1 MKLYTKQSS
10 PKSTRCALETTSE
23 TKSYNDYKHDTAE
36 NISLYQNRQEGL
48 TTTVVYQKQVG
59 FFILQPT

>member
-10 PKSTRCALETTSE
+10 PKSTRCASETTSE

-36 NISLYQNRQEGL
+36 NISLYQNKQEGL
-48 TTTVVYQKQVG
+48 
-59 FFILQPT
+59 